1 MDKDSKLR
9 LPPLPGKTTSEAE
22 QKQPP
27 KEQGGR
33 ILTEL
38 NGVPVWVESSRT
50 SEITGL
56 SEEQKA
62 ERAKSLASEIK
73 RKLGISET

>member
-9 LPPLPGKTTSEAE
+9 LPPLPGKTTSGQE
-22 QKQPP
+22 QKQPQ
-27 KEQGGR
+27 KGQGGR
-33 ILTEL
+33 ILTES

-50 SEITGL
+50 SETTGL